1 MAIEQYKKISEMPPN
16 PGGFLEGIFPYVIPG
31 TLENF
36 TVTFNDLKN
45 EILKDAAPKA
55 FVKYDINNILTD
67 GKYFVSAN
75 RNMMHYETL
84 TGDILH
90 YYINIDKYQETSVYG
105 TTYIL
110 FENISNKE
118 ITIDLSGY
126 MFLTNPNPGL
136 DFCQIKIPAYQSVE
150 IATKG
155 YGEMLA
161 TTFLLS
167 TSIDISK
174 FVTTSQLTD
183 ILNARLAA
191 FFTKTEINS
200 LFEGYYTKIESDSR
214 FAPIN
219 HTHSSLTLPSLTM
232 QVEGTT
238 KATYNGSS
246 AATYNVTRNDL
257 NVYSKTEVNNIT
269 GALGFQKPPRVS
281 EGGYNSTNDEIY
293 YTLYADSDSYQYHEI
308 AGPEDDLFIYFY
320 ENSISLNLETGNKCS
335 IFIRNIGNGNINLIL
350 NTMDEAQVYMTDVVI
365 PKDKAAEV
373 IILGYGYPRV
383 LTHLLFDK
391 Y

>member
-126 MFLTNPNPGL
+126 MFLTNPNPGW

-167 TSIDISK
+167 TSI
-174 FVTTSQLTD
+174 
-183 ILNARLAA
+183 
-191 FFTKTEINS
+191 
-200 LFEGYYTKIESDSR
+200 
-214 FAPIN
+214 
-219 HTHSSLTLPSLTM
+219 
-232 QVEGTT
+232 
-238 KATYNGSS
+238 
-246 AATYNVTRNDL
+246 
-257 NVYSKTEVNNIT
+257 
-269 GALGFQKPPRVS
+269 GFQKPPRVS

-320 ENSISLNLETGNKCS
+320 ENDISMNLETGNKCS
-335 IFIRNIGNGNINLIL
+335 IFIRNIGNGNIHLQL
-350 NTMDEAQVYMTDVVI
+350 NTMDGTQPYMTNVVI

-373 IILGYGYPRV
+373 IILGYGYSRV

-391 Y
+391 

>member
-1 MAIEQYKKISEMPPN
+1 
-16 PGGFLEGIFPYVIPG
+16 
-31 TLENF
+31 
-36 TVTFNDLKN
+36 
-45 EILKDAAPKA
+45 
-55 FVKYDINNILTD
+55 
-67 GKYFVSAN
+67 
-75 RNMMHYETL
+75 
-84 TGDILH
+84 
-90 YYINIDKYQETSVYG
+90 
-105 TTYIL
+105 
-110 FENISNKE
+110 
-118 ITIDLSGY
+118 
-126 MFLTNPNPGL
+126 
-136 DFCQIKIPAYQSVE
+136 
-150 IATKG
+150 
-155 YGEMLA
+155 
-161 TTFLLS
+161 
-167 TSIDISK
+167 
-174 FVTTSQLTD
+174 
-183 ILNARLAA
+183 
-191 FFTKTEINS
+191 
-200 LFEGYYTKIESDSR
+200 
-214 FAPIN
+214 
-219 HTHSSLTLPSLTM
+219 M

-320 ENSISLNLETGNKCS
+320 ENDISMDLQTGNKCS
-335 IFIRNIGNGNINLIL
+335 IFIRNIGNGNIHLKFNS
-350 NTMDEAQVYMTDVVI
+350 MDGTQVYMTDVVI